1 MYGSSLRIGAKV
13 VRLHQ
18 VSKSFLFLRSFK
30 SPYTIDSLWM
40 TNDTIRIETRPSVV
54 VTNEIDVLL
63 VYHCLP
69 KWSGMIPCVNPNCCF
84 WKESSHVRN
93 HSCSM
98 AFPSLVFIEHNHMMH
113 FDDGP
118 IFVRNNGTHC
128 IGKTTLV
135 YPPSWF
141 AMMFNKICF
150 IWSKSIFFYLY
161 HSFHLTG
168 IHNLLAFPQ
177 AILFPFS
184 ECILHCLDPL

>member
-1 MYGSSLRIGAKV
+1 MGTASMYGN
-13 VRLHQ
+13 Q
-18 VSKSFLFLRSFK
+18 VMEAEL
-30 SPYTIDSLWM
+30 DSDWM
-40 TNDTIRIETRPSVV
+40 TIETIRIKTRPSVV
-54 VTNEIDVLL
+54 VANEIDVLL
-63 VYHCLP
+63 VHHRLP
-69 KWSGMIPCVNPNCCF
+69 EWSGMIPRVDPNGCL
-84 WKESSHVRN
+84 WEESSYVCN
-93 HSCSM
+93 HPCSM
-98 AFPSLVFIEHNHMMH
+98 AFPSLMFIEHNHMMH

-168 IHNLLAFPQ
+168 IHNLPAFLQ

-184 ECILHCLDPL
+184 QCIRHSPDLP